1 MFTLQKTLS
10 GIALCA
16 MLAVAT
22 GVATHAQG
30 RQTGTVRGTVR
41 DVQGLVLPGVTVT
54 VESPALQGQ
63 RTAQSGLSG
72 SYQIPGLPPGVY
84 TITFA
89 MSGFGEVAEQTV
101 VPLGG
106 AARADVA
113 LQPATV
119 SETVQVVAL
128 VPSAVAS
135 TENSAN
141 ITADNISA
149 LPLGRDIFRISE
161 LAPGLT
167 NNASNTGQLTINGWF
182 GYDNVFLIDGV
193 DINDNIFGT
202 AHDLFIEDAIEETQV
217 LTSGISAEYGRFTGG
232 VVNTITKS
240 GGNQFS
246 GSFRTNLYKP
256 NWTEPTPFE
265 TESGQHRSGD
275 LADNTTYESTLG
287 GPLVVDRLWFFYAN
301 RVERVGE
308 EQTFGVTGL
317 GYDRTANNDRNQ
329 IKLTGTLA
337 PGHLVDA
344 SYMRNSTEQ
353 GRPSFSF
360 TIDPAATIN
369 LTLPNDLWVA
379 TYRGAASSRLFTEL
393 QVSQKKLG
401 FRGNGGTL
409 TDIVESP
416 FVTLTQRLA
425 HYNAPYFD
433 ATDPQDR
440 DNRQITGSAT
450 YYLDSS
456 AIGTHSIK
464 GGFEH
469 YRSTLRGGNS
479 QTATG
484 FVFDADY
491 AVGPGGTPRL
501 DADGRLVPVF
511 VPGASLIEDWRPTR
525 GATLDIDTVS
535 VYLNDTWTLG
545 SHLSFNLGVRA
556 EKVDSQATGGN
567 SGLDT
572 SAVVPRLAAAYD
584 PAGDGRFTIQTT
596 YGHYAGKYNEAQ
608 FSQNSNV
615 GSPDLL
621 LGVYTGPAGQG
632 RDFAAGFDPDNYTTV
647 FGLFPNQNVIFGDR
661 LSSPLTKELTV
672 SVGTT
677 LGSRGH
683 TRISY
688 IRRTTSDVVEDF
700 FTLDGGATTVVGD
713 GQSFGTFDNR
723 VFRNTDALE
732 RAYDAVQLQ
741 GRLQVTDDFLI
752 DGSWTMQLK
761 NEGNFEGEATNQPAT
776 SSPAFDYPEITPAG
790 RYYPTG
796 RLDEFQEHKMR
807 LWGVYTLGLGG
818 AGAVDVAGIW
828 RYDSGRVYS
837 LAATR
842 QGLSATQAS
851 MLSSLGYASAPDPR
865 TLYFSDGR
873 GSGTFKGYGLFDLS
887 LQYSIPIW
895 QSLNPW
901 IKAEVYNLMNND
913 TAIQWD
919 TSVVPDPSSPLDELG
934 LPTGYLEG
942 SSFGEPTSPND
953 YPQWQPGRSGLRTFQ
968 FAMGFRF

>member
-167 NNASNTGQLTINGWF
+167 NNASNTGQLTINGGF

-337 PGHLVDA
+337 PGQLVDA

-369 LTLPNDLWVA
+369 RTLPNDLWVA
-379 TYRGAASSRLFTEL
+379 TYRGAASSRRFTEL

-425 HYNAPYFD
+425 HYTTTRP
-433 ATDPQDR
+433 TSM
-440 DNRQITGSAT
+440 RQTR
-450 YYLDSS
+450 
-456 AIGTHSIK
+456 K
-464 GGFEH
+464 
-469 YRSTLRGGNS
+469 
-479 QTATG
+479 TAT
-484 FVFDADY
+484 
-491 AVGPGGTPRL
+491 T
-501 DADGRLVPVF
+501 GR
-511 VPGASLIEDWRPTR
+511 SR
-525 GATLDIDTVS
+525 GARRTIS
-535 VYLNDTWTLG
+535 I
-545 SHLSFNLGVRA
+545 
-556 EKVDSQATGGN
+556 
-567 SGLDT
+567 
-572 SAVVPRLAAAYD
+572 PRPSERTAS
-584 PAGDGRFTIQTT
+584 R
-596 YGHYAGKYNEAQ
+596 
-608 FSQNSNV
+608 V
-615 GSPDLL
+615 GSS
-621 LGVYTGPAGQG
+621 T
-632 RDFAAGFDPDNYTTV
+632 
-647 FGLFPNQNVIFGDR
+647 
-661 LSSPLTKELTV
+661 
-672 SVGTT
+672 
-677 LGSRGH
+677 
-683 TRISY
+683 
-688 IRRTTSDVVEDF
+688 
-700 FTLDGGATTVVGD
+700 
-713 GQSFGTFDNR
+713 
-723 VFRNTDALE
+723 
-732 RAYDAVQLQ
+732 
-741 GRLQVTDDFLI
+741 
-752 DGSWTMQLK
+752 
-761 NEGNFEGEATNQPAT
+761 
-776 SSPAFDYPEITPAG
+776 
-790 RYYPTG
+790 TG
-796 RLDEFQEHKMR
+796 RRF
-807 LWGVYTLGLGG
+807 V
-818 AGAVDVAGIW
+818 
-828 RYDSGRVYS
+828 
-837 LAATR
+837 AATR
-842 QGLSATQAS
+842 KPQLDSCS
-851 MLSSLGYASAPDPR
+851 MLTTRSVRAARRAWTR
-865 TLYFSDGR
+865 TV
-873 GSGTFKGYGLFDLS
+873 GSCR
-887 LQYSIPIW
+887 
-895 QSLNPW
+895 
-901 IKAEVYNLMNND
+901 
-913 TAIQWD
+913 
-919 TSVVPDPSSPLDELG
+919 
-934 LPTGYLEG
+934 
-942 SSFGEPTSPND
+942 SSFRERVLLRIG
-953 YPQWQPGRSGLRTFQ
+953 GRPAERHWI
-968 FAMGFRF
+968 